1 MYPRAPL
8 SLVLVVVASML
19 VAVPLEAAAAA
30 ATRAGDHRAPT
41 RRRQLIGG
49 GGSRGIA
56 AVEGMGDRESSPFA
70 AFWNQG
76 LVPGQGFPQ
85 VGMSAY
91 GYALP
96 GLGLNG
102 FLSPDALIL
111 ARAGQGDVTNKDLD
125 RIDDSVYGGFDR
137 PRDSDGAHAQPD
149 PAYPGCFASERCS
162 SSTPIA
168 AAAAAAA
175 GVLSVSQ
182 LSLLSAIAVAVA
194 LGF

>member
-8 SLVLVVVASML
+8 SLVLVVVVSML
-19 VAVPLEAAAAA
+19 MAIPPGVT
-30 ATRAGDHRAPT
+30 ATIRVGGQRVPT
-41 RRRQLIGG
+41 RKRQMIG
-49 GGSRGIA
+49 GGSRGIP

-111 ARAGQGDVTNKDLD
+111 ARAGQGDVTSKDLD
-125 RIDDSVYGGFDR
+125 RIDDSVYGFDR
-137 PRDSDGAHAQPD
+137 SKDSAAAHAQPD

-162 SSTPIA
+162 GSTAIA
-168 AAAAAAA
+168 AAAET
-175 GVLSVSQ
+175 LSVSQ

>member
-1 MYPRAPL
+1 M
-8 SLVLVVVASML
+8 
-19 VAVPLEAAAAA
+19 AVPLEAAAAD
-30 ATRAGDHRAPT
+30 DHRAPT
-41 RRRQLIGG
+41 RRRQLIGSSSG
-49 GGSRGIA
+49 RGIA
-56 AVEGMGDRESSPFA
+56 AVEGMGDREASPFA

-125 RIDDSVYGGFDR
+125 RIDDSVYGGSFDR
-137 PRDSDGAHAQPD
+137 PKDSDAAHAHPD
-149 PAYPGCFASERCS
+149 PAYPGCFASERCGA
-162 SSTPIA
+162 STPIA
-168 AAAAAAA
+168 AAAAAGEMLA
-175 GVLSVSQ
+175 VSQ
-182 LSLLSAIAVAVA
+182 LSLLSAVAVAVA